1 MWSRPID
8 IGDEYLNYQIVS
20 LKLRKM
26 ISGIFKCWDM
36 KIYIYFFPLKLFT
49 FSCLKL
55 IFLVSTDCRL
65 EIWIDFI
72 QVLVISYAVRLSK
85 VVFCGISYIY
95 STLWKKTWRNDTSAG
110 FFFFYFYLQ
119 GIYPHLRASLVL
131 VLCTGVFLG
140 LCRPSWTHCLLTST
154 KASIIPIK

>member
-20 LKLRKM
+20 LKLRKV

-95 STLWKKTWRNDTSAG
+95 STL
-110 FFFFYFYLQ
+110 
-119 GIYPHLRASLVL
+119 
-131 VLCTGVFLG
+131 
-140 LCRPSWTHCLLTST
+140 
-154 KASIIPIK
+154 